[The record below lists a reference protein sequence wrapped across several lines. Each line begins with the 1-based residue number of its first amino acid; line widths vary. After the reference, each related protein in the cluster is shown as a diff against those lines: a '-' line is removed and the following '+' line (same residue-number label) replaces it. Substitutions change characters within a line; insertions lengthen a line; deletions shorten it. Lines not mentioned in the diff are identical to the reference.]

1 MSQERIYWLAWS
13 KISGVGAI
21 LIDRIY
27 QRFGNLEAA
36 WNADSE
42 QILAIDGVGT
52 QLIATIIATRAKID
66 PHKLST
72 THSIDN
78 PDWWTRI
85 DPDYPRLLTEIP
97 SAPGVLYYRGKVV
110 PAENLGNVPTVGIVG
125 TRDPSDYGRRWAR
138 KISAL
143 LASKGF
149 TIVSGLAQGI
159 DTEAHSACLEAG
171 GRTIAVVGTGLD
183 LVYPPRNQALAADIH
198 QHGLMVSEYPAG
210 TTPDRSHF
218 PARNR
223 IIAGL
228 SRVTIVIEAPA
239 RSGALITAHQAN
251 DYGRD
256 VYVLPGSLDNPNS
269 LGCLGLLSR
278 GAQPILGLDHL
289 LELLSSIPQLDPSQQ
304 LQLFS
309 FQPERSQIVDGTQ
322 TPATESQQITPP
334 DLSQD
339 LQQVWLLIT
348 TSPASFDEIVSRCQL
363 PVANVSA
370 SLLELELLGLVTQLP
385 GMRYQR

>member
-13 KISGVGAI
+13 KISGVGSI

-27 QRFGNLEAA
+27 QHFGNLEAA

-42 QILAIDGVGT
+42 QIFAIDGVGT

-66 PHKLST
+66 PHKLLT

-78 PDWWTRI
+78 PGWWTRI
-85 DPDYPRLLTEIP
+85 DPDYPRLLAEIP

-110 PAENLGNVPTVGIVG
+110 PAENLGNIPTVGIVG
-125 TRDPSDYGRRWAR
+125 TRDPSDYGKRWAR

-159 DTEAHSACLEAG
+159 DSEAHSACLEAG
-171 GRTIAVVGTGLD
+171 GRTIAVVGTGLN

-210 TTPDRSHF
+210 TTPARAHF

-228 SRVTIVIEAPA
+228 SRVTIVIEAPT

-322 TPATESQQITPP
+322 TPAMESQQITPP
-334 DLSQD
+334 DLSPD

-370 SLLELELLGLVTQLP
+370 ILLELELLGLVTQLP